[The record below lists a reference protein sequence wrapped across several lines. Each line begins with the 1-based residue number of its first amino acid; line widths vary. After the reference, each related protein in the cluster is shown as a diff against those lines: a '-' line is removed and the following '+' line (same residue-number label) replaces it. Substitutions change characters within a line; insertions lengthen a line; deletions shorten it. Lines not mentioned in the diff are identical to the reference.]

1 MNKIKITIGGAGYEI
16 VQSTFKDDE
25 LTQLETWCQ
34 ENEESMEG
42 AFLFELEEILDG
54 RGPWYECDDLG
65 HYYGA
70 SLSSRIY
77 LEDNEGEW
85 ELDVSDVEH
94 DVAEVN
100 ETSPSGTTICCVSWE
115 KGTILDGEFE
125 LEDGEKFDEKKL
137 KLEVKDLMTPS
148 SIYEIITGFSYDGKE
163 ILNDGPGDTTG
174 KGFDV
179 EID

>member
-100 ETSPSGTTICCVSWE
+100 ETGLSRTPLASLPCSRS
-115 KGTILDGEFE
+115 EF
-125 LEDGEKFDEKKL
+125 
-137 KLEVKDLMTPS
+137 VR
-148 SIYEIITGFSYDGKE
+148 SIFQRHT
-163 ILNDGPGDTTG
+163 
-174 KGFDV
+174 
-179 EID
+179 